1 MFKLPLFLLFSV
13 LSSISF
19 TQSNFEEHWV
29 RIIANDSLIIP
40 RTNRPSTNAAF
51 QQILT
56 DFQVDYIAHPMGFA
70 KTAALRNVFEFH
82 TPLSADSLFLA
93 LYNFNKGSNIM
104 MSVERLPKV
113 KYLSEPADDAWGA
126 TDSTEYL
133 WYLKKIKADL
143 AWNITKGDTSVKV
156 AIIDSG
162 VDLNHPDLIGKVDPP
177 YDFYTGL
184 PFVDSDTN
192 ASNNVVTDLRIHGT
206 GLASLVAAET
216 VEIGQSFNGDMASIG
231 WNTRVMFSQRNLQTI
246 TASAP
251 TAIYFYS
258 SAEVQCLYASTVM
271 NAKILN
277 ISWSSGFDASNYD
290 TIVTYF
296 ENEFQSSLLIEKEI
310 LDNGTTVI
318 RAAGNDGNANGGRQ
332 YPFSGREDERVI
344 VVSSTGSDDKHFNTL
359 SNGNNT
365 NSHYSEVDLCAPG
378 YRIYCAR
385 PSTYLDGTP
394 VPSSILYGLP
404 GGTSQSTP
412 IVVGTAALMYSVNPC
427 LTPSWVQDILKN
439 TTDPIVDA
447 ADYPGLVGTGRLNA
461 YKAVLAA
468 QQSHSTTLDLFIKD
482 RPEDLGNQ
490 QFPYHWQ
497 AARDESPDIWVR
509 NQPDGLTNQI
519 HQEPEFNSSSPVYV
533 YVRVHNKSC
542 VPSTGNELLKLYWT
556 KASSLTSWP
565 ENWDGSQPTIGNL
578 IGSSAITNLA
588 PGRDTIVQ
596 FIWNVLNPYI
606 YQNWSS
612 CLMARIENS
621 SVDTITIYPD
631 RADDDV
637 FYNNNVALRNCT
649 VLDIFP
655 GVINPGSVN
664 GIYFPVG
671 SYMFLGNTL
680 PHNEFFNLK
689 FISRDTLPI
698 SRVAEVKL
706 IFDDEGWGIMKN
718 YFASSPDFQVLRDK
732 EVVVKNASSTLKD
745 VELPSNTRFPM
756 YVGFSLR
763 TDELNP
769 ILKYKFDI
777 EQHLSADSSYMGGEH
792 YTINSYNRPPFDAN
806 AGQDKYIYYGDSI
819 TITAEDISEI
829 SLYNWYDAQGNLI
842 FTGKDIVISPEVQQK
857 FKLEVIALSD
867 GTKDYDEVEVFVK
880 DNFIKS
886 ISPNP
891 SNSNS
896 TVTYSLNNCNS
907 AYLMILNQ
915 TATQSD
921 NYILDTNG
929 NETTIDVSDFNNGIY
944 TVVLVCDGIA
954 TDAKTLIIQ

>member
-1 MFKLPLFLLFSV
+1 MIKLPLFLLFSV

-104 MSVERLPKV
+104 LSVERLPKV

-184 PFVDSDTN
+184 PFVDSMVFSSGTMDKRT
-192 ASNNVVTDLRIHGT
+192 HGT
-206 GLASLVAAET
+206 TLASLIAAET
-216 VEIGQSFNGDMASIG
+216 VEIGQPSNGTMASIG
-231 WNTRVMFSQRNLQTI
+231 WNTKVMISQDGLVADTIFSPNTMWLSR
-246 TASAP
+246 SD
-251 TAIYFYS
+251 
-258 SAEVQCLYASTVM
+258 VQCLYASSIK
-271 NAKILN
+271 NAKAINVSFWAFNENDYLFCN
-277 ISWSSGFDASNYD
+277 TNFPNSLISMFL
-290 TIVTYF
+290 V
-296 ENEFQSSLLIEKEI
+296 EKEI
-310 LDNGTTVI
+310 LDNGTTII
-318 RAAGNDGNANGGRQ
+318 RAAGNQGNSNGGRL
-332 YPFSGREDERVI
+332 YPFSGLEDERVI
-344 VVSSTGSDDKHFNTL
+344 VVSSTGADDKHYNTYY
-359 SNGNNT
+359 NGNNI

-378 YRIYCAR
+378 YRLFCAI
-385 PSTYLDGTP
+385 PSTNLDGTP
-394 VPSSILYGLP
+394 SQNSYGIL
-404 GGTSQSTP
+404 GGSSQSTP
-412 IVVGTAALMYSVNPC
+412 LVVGTTALMYSVNPC

-468 QQSHSTTLDLFIKD
+468 QQSHSSNLDLFIKD

-509 NQPDGLTNQI
+509 NQPDGLTNQV
-519 HQEPEFNSSSPVYV
+519 HQEPEFNASSPVYV

-588 PGRDTIVQ
+588 PGRDTIIQ
-596 FIWNVLNPYI
+596 FTWNVLNPFI

-621 SVDTITIYPD
+621 IVDPITIYPD

-655 GVINPGSVN
+655 GVITPGSVN

-671 SYMFLGNTL
+671 SYMFLGNSL
-680 PHNEFFNLK
+680 PHNEFFNLN
-689 FISRDTLPI
+689 FISRDTIPV

-706 IFDDEGWGIMKN
+706 IFEDEGWDIMKS
-718 YFASSPDFQVLRDK
+718 YFATSPDFQILRDK
-732 EVVVKNASSTLKD
+732 EVVVKNAYSTLQD
-745 VELPSNTRFPM
+745 VELPANTRFPV

-777 EQHLSADSSYMGGEH
+777 EQQLSADSSYMGGEH

-806 AGQDKYIYYGDSI
+806 AGHDKYVYYGDSI

-829 SLYNWYDAQGNLI
+829 SLYNWYDAEGNLV
-842 FTGKDIVISPEVQQK
+842 FTGRDIVISPEVKQK
-857 FKLEVIALSD
+857 LKLEVIALAD

-880 DNFIKS
+880 DNFIKT

-896 TVTYSLNNCNS
+896 TVSYSLNNCSS

-915 TATQSD
+915 TATQSN
-921 NYILDTNG
+921 NYILDVNG